1 MKHSMFAAMIIA
13 VMFIACLLTA
23 PAAAQDEYFGKAGTT
38 EIAGGISFASIT
50 PVSNGETGDVM
61 TILSLGPEI
70 GYFVANGFEIGFS
83 PGVSLLPGV
92 SVLTPSTGD
101 ALTILQL
108 FASPAYNFHLE
119 GSPVNPFFQVPFGY
133 TSLSSGGDSQSGF
146 SWGVKGGIKV
156 VPANHLLLTF
166 YGQYL
171 ALSFAPKGAT
181 ERTGLNFLSFGVA
194 VGGFF

>member
-1 MKHSMFAAMIIA
+1 MKRTMFPQIVITIVLIAALHM
-13 VMFIACLLTA
+13 A
-23 PAAAQDEYFGKAGTT
+23 PAAAQDKDFGKAGSI

-50 PVSNGETGDVM
+50 PVANGETGDAL
-61 TILSLGPEI
+61 TLLSLGPEI
-70 GYFVANGFEIGFS
+70 GYFVADGFEIGFS

-92 SVLTPSTGD
+92 SVITPDQGD

-108 FASPAYNFHLE
+108 FASPAYNLHLE
-119 GSPVNPFFQVPFGY
+119 GSTVNPFLQVPFGY

-156 VPANHLLLTF
+156 VATSHLLLTF

-171 ALSFAPKGAT
+171 ALSFTPENAT
-181 ERTGLNFLSFGVA
+181 ERAGLNFLSFGVA